1 LLARPEGLEPPAYW
15 FEASRSIRLSYGR
28 VASSYHAH
36 EDGTGADL
44 DAVPRASES
53 YRKYKNPLDKT
64 TLEPPNLLF
73 LPWDGDILYLQ
84 TAMIESVLTILI
96 TASSVLLFGYWFRY
110 TCLLILS
117 AKTTRDY
124 AADVATANQL
134 GFLEIQAQLRTAG
147 ETDLE
152 RLHVSLDRD
161 YALITHL
168 IQQASQGESRIEDR
182 MLQVNYK
189 LMGAWYRVSH
199 RFSAEMAR
207 RALDEMSMVVAHFAN
222 SMGERAACASAA

>member
-1 LLARPEGLEPPAYW
+1 
-15 FEASRSIRLSYGR
+15 
-28 VASSYHAH
+28 
-36 EDGTGADL
+36 
-44 DAVPRASES
+44 
-53 YRKYKNPLDKT
+53 
-64 TLEPPNLLF
+64 
-73 LPWDGDILYLQ
+73 
-84 TAMIESVLTILI
+84 MIESVLTILI

-134 GFLEIQAQLRTAG
+134 GFLEVQAQLRADG
-147 ETDLE
+147 QPDLE

-161 YALITHL
+161 YALITYL
-168 IQQASQGESRIEDR
+168 IQHASSSQGESRIEDR
-182 MLQVNYK
+182 MLQVNYR

-199 RFSAEMAR
+199 RFSAEMGR
-207 RALDEMSMVVAHFAN
+207 RAMDEMSLVIAHFAN